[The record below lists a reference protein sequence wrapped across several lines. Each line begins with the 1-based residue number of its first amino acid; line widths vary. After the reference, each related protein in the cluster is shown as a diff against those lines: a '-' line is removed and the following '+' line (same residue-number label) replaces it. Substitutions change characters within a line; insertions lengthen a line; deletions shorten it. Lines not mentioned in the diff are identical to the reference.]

1 MKSWNWWRN
10 KRNVQKMCARELCK
24 LKRKEAVITQRDS
37 RGVPHRSTNRA
48 LRRLTSEFRWDP
60 VHSTQYERRQT
71 KHSSKYTQPLPSSPH
86 MLQTKTTQIQPTNPY
101 FACFHI
107 CDRAACP
114 SRWIRAALNTPF
126 LCLTCGFAHVKSLHH
141 GRKIN
146 DDVGLEP
153 LGCM

>member
-1 MKSWNWWRN
+1 
-10 KRNVQKMCARELCK
+10 MCARELCK

-101 FACFHI
+101 FACVFPHLRQGCVPFALDTGDAKHSIPMPHMRI
-107 CDRAACP
+107 CSSP
-114 SRWIRAALNTPF
+114 
-126 LCLTCGFAHVKSLHH
+126 H
-141 GRKIN
+141 
-146 DDVGLEP
+146 
-153 LGCM
+153 LGSFISTFRPAWTGT

>member
-101 FACFHI
+101 FASYFASFAGLRQGCVHFALDTGGAKRSTRMPRLQI
-107 CDRAACP
+107 CSSP
-114 SRWIRAALNTPF
+114 
-126 LCLTCGFAHVKSLHH
+126 H
-141 GRKIN
+141 
-146 DDVGLEP
+146 
-153 LGCM
+153 LGSFM